1 MSSRTASAIWQRNL
15 RENLQGSEGKCIFDV
30 MIHYVKGNLLE
41 SEAEAL
47 VNTVNIVGVMGKGIA
62 LQFKE
67 AFPENFR
74 VYHNVCRKK
83 ELKIGDMLIVKD
95 SNLTSGPKLIVNFP
109 TKTHWRLPS
118 EYSYIEQGLQSL
130 RREIVSRQIRSIAI
144 PPLGSHNG
152 GLDWLRVKQM
162 VEQELSTVDCDVY
175 LYEPSDAIVERMK
188 TERVKLTPARAML
201 LLMFADMNSEGEFAS
216 VFAAEKLIYFMQRF
230 GAKRYFRIDFK
241 PYYYGPYS
249 GGKVAYVLYYMNGS
263 YVKGMGGMNVRP
275 FDYIWLTDDAA
286 SEAQKYVDNYKDSSL
301 RDICNKAMLF
311 LRGNYSNY
319 SLELLSMVDYL
330 LENRPE
336 MKGWQDAD
344 EKTVIDFL
352 VQEIQKWSKRK
363 EKLFNVSFVTIALR
377 QLKKFAM

>member
-1 MSSRTASAIWQRNL
+1 
-15 RENLQGSEGKCIFDV
+15 

-152 GLDWLRVKQM
+152 GLTGYG
-162 VEQELSTVDCDVY
+162 LSKWWSRNYLQWTVMCICT
-175 LYEPSDAIVERMK
+175 S
-188 TERVKLTPARAML
+188 
-201 LLMFADMNSEGEFAS
+201 LLMPSW
-216 VFAAEKLIYFMQRF
+216 
-230 GAKRYFRIDFK
+230 
-241 PYYYGPYS
+241 
-249 GGKVAYVLYYMNGS
+249 
-263 YVKGMGGMNVRP
+263 KG
-275 FDYIWLTDDAA
+275 
-286 SEAQKYVDNYKDSSL
+286 
-301 RDICNKAMLF
+301 
-311 LRGNYSNY
+311 
-319 SLELLSMVDYL
+319 
-330 LENRPE
+330 
-336 MKGWQDAD
+336 
-344 EKTVIDFL
+344 
-352 VQEIQKWSKRK
+352 
-363 EKLFNVSFVTIALR
+363 
-377 QLKKFAM
+377 